1 IPEML
6 RPRFLIHGCNH
17 RLVIRQ
23 HLPQTVAID
32 NFDVGTGG
40 RVFRESTT
48 YLERV
53 YDATLLALDPTP
65 RPQFLSDSSPPRP
78 DVSSVLLPSF
88 KPPRARCT
96 LTTAHSPSASTRPL
110 PPASPILL

>member
-1 IPEML
+1 MMFILWLFFFFFIVTPTTAIYTLSLHDALPIYLHIPEML

-23 HLPQTVAID
+23 HLPQAVAID

-53 YDATLLALDPTP
+53 YDATVLSLDAIPLPEFRPDLA
-65 RPQFLSDSSPPRP
+65 PPRP
-78 DVSSVLLPSF
+78 AVASV
-88 KPPRARCT
+88 
-96 LTTAHSPSASTRPL
+96 
-110 PPASPILL
+110 